1 MPSLLREDYLFKKIL
16 PSLLLLAA
24 PLTAIA
30 EESAYCSGP
39 TCSNAVTDIAQTSSV
54 PAIPPEI
61 MQSFWLVFMIRDYA
75 ENNPD
80 LVVSTDTFSSQTVM
94 VLEYHDIV
102 NLLLFY
108 DPHTFNV
115 GLVPSDIDPNAA
127 TPFGDPEL
135 PVWDV
140 DPNEDPYDFRFMTTA
155 DYVGNLER
163 MLDDLM
169 VRYPDQTVSA
179 DSITADATMNFSMRD
194 VANTLIFLD
203 PYLDNLGWSPSVF
216 ETE

>member
-1 MPSLLREDYLFKKIL
+1 
-16 PSLLLLAA
+16 
-24 PLTAIA
+24 
-30 EESAYCSGP
+30 
-39 TCSNAVTDIAQTSSV
+39 
-54 PAIPPEI
+54 
-61 MQSFWLVFMIRDYA
+61 
-75 ENNPD
+75 
-80 LVVSTDTFSSQTVM
+80 
-94 VLEYHDIV
+94 LEYHDIV

>member
-1 MPSLLREDYLFKKIL
+1 MFKTL
-16 PSLLLLAA
+16 VPSLLLLAT
-24 PLTAIA
+24 PLMAAA
-30 EESAYCSGP
+30 EQNAYCSGP
-39 TCSNAVTDIAQTSSV
+39 TCLRAATDIAQTSSV
-54 PAIPPEI
+54 PTIPPEI

-75 ENNPD
+75 DNNPD
-80 LVVSTDTFSSQTVM
+80 LVVSPDAFSSETVM

-115 GLVPSDIDPNAA
+115 GLVPSDFDPNAA
-127 TPFGDPEL
+127 TPSGDPEL
-135 PVWDV
+135 PVSDV
-140 DPNEDPYDFRFMTTA
+140 DPNEDPYGFRFMTVA

-163 MLDDLM
+163 MLDDLI
-169 VRYPDQTVSA
+169 VQYPDQTVSA
-179 DSITADATMNFSMRD
+179 DALTANASMNFSMRD

-203 PYLDNLGWSPSVF
+203 PYLDNLGWSPSAF